1 MPKHHAYHF
10 STASVLVLALAST
23 NVFAETESNSMAQ
36 YTTCAVY
43 HRMLA
48 GAYRQDSQTPDLV
61 DIEIEKMNA
70 FIASAKNVGKQTFGV
85 EAVEQEFLLA
95 WREDTQLMESQ
106 INRNYKNIARLRINH
121 KQRCAALQD

>member
-10 STASVLVLALAST
+10 STASVLALALAST
-23 NVFAETESNSMAQ
+23 SVFAETESNSMAQ

-70 FIASAKNVGKQTFGV
+70 FIASAKNVGKQTFSV
-85 EAVEQEFLLA
+85 EAVEQVFLQA
-95 WREDTQLMESQ
+95 WRKDTQLMESQ
-106 INRNYKNIARLRINH
+106 TIRYYNNIARLRIKL